1 MTRQDAR
8 FRVVVYLVFDW
19 ALRLISGSILVIA
32 AAKGLLSIV
41 DNDCGPL
48 TNLCSA
54 IHSGIAYVVDNC
66 PFLLWLWFHALP
78 EAPPQYWFLAL
89 LSPAGFCA
97 FFFFLWTFWLE
108 RKRKKLS
115 LAIGQADHENQVER
129 LRERRNAQNVSHLDA
144 GRDISVS
151 QVINESPQIRDW
163 DKKFSNRSIG
173 QIIIAAAGGAISF
186 LFGKWIG
193 N

>member
-8 FRVVVYLVFDW
+8 FRVVIYFVLDW
-19 ALRLISGSILVIA
+19 ALRLISASILAIA
-32 AAKGLLSIV
+32 ATKGLLGIV
-41 DNDCGPL
+41 DNGYSPF

-66 PFLLWLWFHALP
+66 PFLLWLWFQALP
-78 EAPPQYWFLAL
+78 EAPPQYWYLAL

-97 FFFFLWTFWLE
+97 LFFFLFSFWLE

-115 LAIGQADHENQVER
+115 LAIAQADHENQVER
-129 LRERRNAQNVSHLDA
+129 LRERRNAQNVSRLRA
-144 GRDISVS
+144 GHDISVS

-163 DKKFSNRSIG
+163 DQNFFNSPIG
-173 QIIIAAAGGAISF
+173 QIIIAAAGGIISF

-193 N
+193 S